1 MKKWQAIRIGVVI
14 VVSMVLVG
22 AFVVYSLSGR
32 GSDEGGLFARSAAAS
47 KRQIEDLVGSQ
58 LKSIVNA
65 RLNPQ
70 LDFRSIEYHAPLT
83 VHINHVSLTSDTAD
97 PVTGKPVAMLFADS
111 ATLTLGEIPGAGKPI
126 VIERLQLVGPRM
138 QLIAF
143 PDEPTRFIGFDQ
155 FVKASADTAG
165 ADKADP
171 APGATSGS
179 SLSISD
185 VLKLRKI
192 AISGGQLV
200 FDPRLPDS
208 QTMTLDGIHA
218 ELDVTP
224 DADGRFKLVTQIGR
238 NRIFQLDVGATLD
251 LDRAQL
257 LDATLKLSADLSEED
272 RSFVPPQLQ
281 AVLAQYSLV
290 GNLNVTA
297 SGWIPLSDPL
307 GAALQ
312 LDVALDG
319 GSVTLG
325 DYQVGVR
332 LANVTALLADRA
344 VVVEKGDIFAIGGFV
359 SLVGRIDLMPPYP
372 ATVTGSARHL
382 DLSRLMSAKAA
393 SEPTSLAGQLDATLQ
408 LNRVPVAA
416 LLDRYRAA
424 VASNRLASPSPDPGG
439 DVDPDMLQKAVA
451 QGQMISMPDEW
462 GSMNL
467 SLRDARLVRIPAM
480 SSMRD
485 AVIRTLRLATFNFD
499 QAPPAN
505 EKATVAARFLGERVV
520 FDQID
525 YSSSLIAARGT
536 GNVGLDQT
544 LDLRFNAGPMEKLQ
558 NNLGMVGEWLG
569 KVTDALAG
577 YRVTGTFSQPRV
589 QVEIGGRAV
598 N

>member
-1 MKKWQAIRIGVVI
+1 MKKSQAIRIGVVI
-14 VVSMVLVG
+14 VVSMLLVG
-22 AFVVYSLSGR
+22 AYVVYSLSGR
-32 GSDEGGLFARSAAAS
+32 GSDEGGLLSRSAAAS

-70 LDFRSIEYHAPLT
+70 LDFRSIEYEAPLT
-83 VHINHVSLTSDTAD
+83 VCIHHITLTSDSPD
-97 PVTGKPVAMLFADS
+97 PVTGQPVAMLFAES
-111 ATLTLGEIPGAGKPI
+111 ATLTLGEIPNRGKPI
-126 VIERLQLVGPRM
+126 VIERLQLVRPQL

-155 FVKASADTAG
+155 FVKTSSSSASPVTAESVG
-165 ADKADP
+165 AP
-171 APGATSGS
+171 T
-179 SLSISD
+179 ISD

-192 AISGGQLV
+192 AISDGQV
-200 FDPRLPDS
+200 IFDARLPDA
-208 QTMTLDGIHA
+208 TAMMLDGIHA
-218 ELDVTP
+218 DLDVTP
-224 DADGRFKLVTQIGR
+224 DADGRFKLATRIGR
-238 NRIFQLDVGATLD
+238 DRVFELDVAATLD

-257 LDATLKLSADLSEED
+257 LDANLKLSADLCEED
-272 RSFVPPQLQ
+272 RSYIPPQLQ
-281 AVLAQYSLV
+281 AMLAQYNV
-290 GNLNVTA
+290 IGNLNVTA
-297 SGWIPLSDPL
+297 IGWIPLSDPL
-307 GAALQ
+307 GAELN

-319 GSVTLG
+319 GSITLG

-359 SLVGRIDLMPPYP
+359 SVVGRIDLMPPYP

-408 LNRVPVAA
+408 LNRVPVAG

-424 VASNRLASPSPDPGG
+424 VASNALAMPSPDPGG
-439 DVDPDMLQKAVA
+439 DVDPELLKQTVA
-451 QGQMISMPDEW
+451 QGQMISMPDDW

-467 SLRDARLVRIPAM
+467 SLRDARLVRIPVM

-505 EKATVAARFLGERVV
+505 EKATIAARFTGERVV

-525 YSSSLIAARGT
+525 YSSSLIAARGS
-536 GNVGLDQT
+536 GNIGLNQT
-544 LDLRFNAGPMEKLQ
+544 LDLRFNAGPLEKLQ

-577 YRVTGTFSQPRV
+577 YRVSGTFSQPRV